1 MFFGLDVGFLF
12 VVVLLFGFI
21 SAKNQIVHLLKSE
34 STLAFI
40 FIANVL
46 LYLPFFF
53 MERYTWPGTTALSI
67 LTLVILFSFHQFN
80 NRLLLM
86 LSLILISLI
95 NLNFLYK
102 EYNYAES
109 EKPITNE
116 IWKTKRELYL
126 KRTVWLCDKNDK
138 RLGLVKGMI
147 YYNNGQYLGALFN
160 EDKSTEEIKT
170 ELLKFKINQII
181 TLSPLTK
188 NQIESLS
195 IKSKVFESS
204 SISIYQI

>member
-1 MFFGLDVGFLF
+1 
-12 VVVLLFGFI
+12 
-21 SAKNQIVHLLKSE
+21 
-34 STLAFI
+34 
-40 FIANVL
+40 
-46 LYLPFFF
+46 
-53 MERYTWPGTTALSI
+53 
-67 LTLVILFSFHQFN
+67 
-80 NRLLLM
+80 
-86 LSLILISLI
+86 
-95 NLNFLYK
+95 
-102 EYNYAES
+102 
-109 EKPITNE
+109 
-116 IWKTKRELYL
+116 L

-160 EDKSTEEIKT
+160 EDKSTEEIKS

-195 IKSKVFESS
+195 IKRIVFESS

>member
-1 MFFGLDVGFLF
+1 M
-12 VVVLLFGFI
+12 I
-21 SAKNQIVHLLKSE
+21 
-34 STLAFI
+34 
-40 FIANVL
+40 
-46 LYLPFFF
+46 
-53 MERYTWPGTTALSI
+53 
-67 LTLVILFSFHQFN
+67 
-80 NRLLLM
+80 
-86 LSLILISLI
+86 SLILISLI
-95 NLNFLYK
+95 NVNFLYK
-102 EYNYAES
+102 EHNYAET

-116 IWKTKRELYL
+116 IWKTKRELHL

-160 EDKSTEEIKT
+160 EDKNTEEIKS

-195 IKSKVFESS
+195 IKRIVFESS